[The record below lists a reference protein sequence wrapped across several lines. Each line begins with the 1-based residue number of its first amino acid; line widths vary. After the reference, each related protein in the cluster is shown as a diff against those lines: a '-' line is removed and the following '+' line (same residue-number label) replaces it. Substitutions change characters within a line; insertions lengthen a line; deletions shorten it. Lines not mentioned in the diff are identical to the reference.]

1 MNASLFPY
9 RLALGS
15 ALVALAAGGWVLY
28 PNAMISAAVARP
40 PVTAGLDRPNTDPD
54 GSRLKRSGPVAPI
67 VPVLPTL
74 PALTTPPPAAKSAQ
88 PQKAVRPAG
97 DIALLKLGLAAL
109 DAGEVTG
116 AIATRNQLRFGSL
129 DHDILTWAI
138 AISNQPAVPSG
149 EIETATR
156 VLAGWPGIDD
166 LRRNTERALL
176 RENADPRTVVK
187 TFAGTAPETVE
198 GARIL
203 ARAQVALG
211 DAAAARTAL
220 AGFWRTQKL
229 EAATES
235 AILKEFASVLW
246 KDDHRARMEFM
257 LYNDRT
263 TSATRVAGLAGAEK
277 LALAWTAV
285 IKGDKNARKL
295 LAEVPKEEQSA
306 GYFFASARQLRRAGK
321 YKDAAAEMLKAPTAK
336 EALADPDAW
345 WVERRVLVRE
355 LMDLGDFPTA
365 YKLAAAH
372 AAESP
377 AMAADA
383 EFHAGWIALRM
394 LKDAKTAADHFEK
407 IAGIAAGPI
416 SSSRAH
422 YWLGRA
428 IDAGAP
434 GDARSS
440 YEKAAEHGTAFY
452 GQLAAQ
458 KLGRKTIP
466 IDMPATTDAESTA
479 FESRDAVTA
488 IRRIEEAGY
497 AADADTLYRELAGEL
512 DSPGELA
519 LLASMAEARG
529 DHYLALRVGKIAA
542 SRGIAIGSLAHP
554 TGAIPETAN
563 ISGAGKALAYA
574 IARQESEF
582 RVGAVSGA
590 GAQGLLQLLPDTAK
604 EMAKKAGMP
613 FSKVL
618 LTTDPGYNATLGSEF
633 LSEQLGRFSGSYV
646 LTFAGYNAGP
656 RRAQDWIK
664 RYGDPRGKP
673 VEEVVDWIERIPF
686 TETRHY
692 VQRVMENYQV
702 YKMRLT
708 GTFDIAA
715 DLVEGR

>member
-1 MNASLFPY
+1 MSGTMFPY
-9 RLALGS
+9 RLAAGS
-15 ALVALAAGGWVLY
+15 ALIALAAGGLAIY
-28 PNAMISAAVARP
+28 PDALTTAAVARP
-40 PVTAGLDRPNTDPD
+40 PAITGMEGPRTDPD
-54 GSRLKRSGPVAPI
+54 GARLTSTAPSAG
-67 VPVLPTL
+67 VMPGLPIL
-74 PALTTPPPAAKSAQ
+74 PALSTYPPVAAQPPQSAQ
-88 PQKAVRPAG
+88 SARPAG
-97 DIALLKLGLAAL
+97 DIALLKLGLAAM
-109 DAGEVTG
+109 DAGDVSA
-116 AIATRNQLRFGSL
+116 AIAARNQLRFGSL

-149 EIETATR
+149 EIETASR
-156 VLAGWPGIDD
+156 VLAGWPGIGD
-166 LRRNTERALL
+166 LRRNTERAML
-176 RENADPRTVVK
+176 RENADPKTVVK
-187 TFAGTAPETVE
+187 AFGGSAPETVE

-211 DAAAARTAL
+211 DAKAARATL
-220 AGFWRTQKL
+220 APFWKAEKL
-229 EAATES
+229 EPATET
-235 AILKEFASVLW
+235 AILREFSDILE
-246 KDDHRARMEFM
+246 KNDHRARMEFM
-257 LYNDRT
+257 LYNDRSN
-263 TSATRVAGLAGAEK
+263 SAMRVAGLAGAEK
-277 LALAWTAV
+277 LAFAWSAV
-285 IKGDKNARKL
+285 IKGDRNARKL
-295 LAEVPKEEQSA
+295 LNEVPKDQQGA
-306 GYFFASARQLRRAGK
+306 GYFFASAKQLRRTGK
-321 YKDAAAEMLKAPTAK
+321 NKEAAIEMLKAPVAK

-355 LMDLGDFPTA
+355 LLDMRDFATA
-365 YKLAAAH
+365 YNLAAAH

-394 LKDAKTAADHFEK
+394 LNDPKVAARHFAQ
-407 IAGIAAGPI
+407 IAELAEGPI
-416 SSSRAH
+416 SRSRAY

-428 IDAGAP
+428 TDAGAP
-434 GDARSS
+434 GDARAY
-440 YEKAAEHGTAFY
+440 YEKAAENGTAYY

-466 IDMPATTDAESTA
+466 IDMPTA
-479 FESRDAVTA
+479 SEDERKAFGGRDAVAA
-488 IRRIEEAGY
+488 IRRIEEAGSE
-497 AADADTLYRELAGEL
+497 ADKLYRELAGEL
-512 DSPGELA
+512 DNVGELA
-519 LLASMAEARG
+519 LLAGMAEARG

-542 SRGIAIGSLAHP
+542 ARGIAIGSLAHP

-563 ISGAGKALAYA
+563 LSGAGKALAYA

-582 RVGAVSGA
+582 KVSAISGA

-604 EMAKKAGMP
+604 EMAKRAGMP
-613 FSKVL
+613 FSKLL

-664 RYGDPRGKP
+664 RYGDPRGRP
-673 VEEVVDWIERIPF
+673 VEEVVDWVERIPF

-708 GTFDIAA
+708 GTFDIVA

>member
-1 MNASLFPY
+1 MSGTMFPY
-9 RLALGS
+9 RLAVGS
-15 ALVALAAGGWVLY
+15 ALIALAAGGSVIY
-28 PNAMISAAVARP
+28 PDALTTAAVARP
-40 PVTAGLDRPNTDPD
+40 PAITGMEGPRTDPD
-54 GSRLKRSGPVAPI
+54 GARLASAAPSAAV
-67 VPVLPTL
+67 VPGLPIL
-74 PALTTPPPAAKSAQ
+74 PALSTYPPVAAQ
-88 PQKAVRPAG
+88 PPQTAQSARPAG
-97 DIALLKLGLAAL
+97 NIALLKLGLAAI
-109 DAGEVTG
+109 DAGDVTG
-116 AIATRNQLRFGSL
+116 AIAARSQLRFGSL

-149 EIETATR
+149 EIKTATR
-156 VLAGWPGIDD
+156 VLAGWPGIGD

-176 RENADPRTVVK
+176 RENTDPKTVIE
-187 TFAGTAPETVE
+187 TFGGSAPETVE

-203 ARAQVALG
+203 ARALVALG
-211 DAAAARTAL
+211 DAKAARATL
-220 AGFWRTQKL
+220 APFWRSEKL
-229 EAATES
+229 EAATET
-235 AILKEFASVLW
+235 AILREFSDVLD

-263 TSATRVAGLAGAEK
+263 NSAMRVTRLAEAEK

-285 IKGDKNARKL
+285 IKGDRNARKL
-295 LAEVPKEEQSA
+295 LNDVPKDQQGA
-306 GYFFASARQLRRAGK
+306 GYFFASAKQLRRAGK
-321 YKDAAAEMLKAPTAK
+321 YKDAAAEMLKAPVAK
-336 EALADPDAW
+336 KALADPDAW

-355 LMDLGDFPTA
+355 LLDLRDFTTA

-394 LKDAKTAADHFEK
+394 LNDPKVAARHFEQ
-407 IAGIAAGPI
+407 IAELAEGPI
-416 SSSRAH
+416 SRSRAY

-428 IDAGAP
+428 TDAGAP
-434 GDARSS
+434 GDARAY
-440 YEKAAEHGTAFY
+440 YEKAAENGTAYY

-466 IDMPATTDAESTA
+466 IDMPTA
-479 FESRDAVTA
+479 SDDERNTFEARDAVAA
-488 IRRIEEAGY
+488 IRRIEEAGSG
-497 AADADTLYRELAGEL
+497 AEKLYRELAGEL
-512 DSPGELA
+512 DSVGELA
-519 LLASMAEARG
+519 LLAGMAEARG

-542 SRGIAIGSLAHP
+542 ARGIAIGSLAHP

-563 ISGAGKALAYA
+563 LSGAGKALAYA

-582 RVGAVSGA
+582 KVSAVSGA

-613 FSKVL
+613 FSKLL

-656 RRAQDWIK
+656 RRAQNWIK

-673 VEEVVDWIERIPF
+673 VEEVVDWVERIPF

-708 GTFDIAA
+708 GEFDIVA

>member
-1 MNASLFPY
+1 MSASSFPY
-9 RLALGS
+9 RLAAGS
-15 ALVALAAGGWVLY
+15 VLVALAAGGFALG
-28 PNAMISAAVARP
+28 PDALTTAAVARP
-40 PVTAGLDRPNTDPD
+40 PSIAGMEGPRTDPD
-54 GSRLKRSGPVAPI
+54 GARLASVAPTTA
-67 VPVLPTL
+67 VAPALATL
-74 PALTTPPPAAKSAQ
+74 PALTPPTPIPADQGQSS
-88 PQKAVRPAG
+88 RPAG
-97 DIALLKLGLAAL
+97 DLALLKLGLAAIESG
-109 DAGEVTG
+109 DVAAAIG
-116 AIATRNQLRFGSL
+116 ARNQLRFGSL

-138 AISNQPAVPSG
+138 TISNQPAVPG
-149 EIETATR
+149 DEIETAIR
-156 VLAGWPGIDD
+156 VLAGWPGIAD

-176 RENADPRTVVK
+176 RENADPKTVAEAFS
-187 TFAGTAPETVE
+187 TRSPETIE

-203 ARAQVALG
+203 ARAQMALG
-211 DAAAARTAL
+211 DAKSARATL
-220 AGFWRTQKL
+220 ASFWRGEKL
-229 EAATES
+229 EAATET
-235 AILKEFASVLW
+235 AILKEFSKVLSSQ
-246 KDDHRARMEFM
+246 DHRARMEYM

-263 TSATRVAGLAGAEK
+263 NSAMRVAGLAAAEK
-277 LALAWTAV
+277 LAFAWSAV
-285 IKGDKNARKL
+285 IKGDRNARKL
-295 LAEVPKEEQSA
+295 LNDVPKDQRSA
-306 GYFFASARQLRRAGK
+306 GYFFASAKQFRRAGK
-321 YKDAAAEMLKAPTAK
+321 YKDAAAEMLKAPTDKA
-336 EALADPDAW
+336 ALADPDAW

-355 LMDLGDFPTA
+355 LLDLGDHATA
-365 YKLAAAH
+365 YRLAAAH

-377 AMAADA
+377 SMAADA

-394 LKDAKTAADHFEK
+394 LNDPKAAATHFGR
-407 IAGIAAGPI
+407 IAEVAEGPI
-416 SSSRAH
+416 SRARAY

-428 IDAGAP
+428 ADAGAA
-434 GDARSS
+434 GDAKTY
-440 YEKAAEHGTAFY
+440 YEKAAENGTAFY

-466 IDMPATTDAESTA
+466 IAMPTASDDGRRA
-479 FESRDAVTA
+479 FEARDAVAA
-488 IRRIEEAGY
+488 IRRIEEAGSG
-497 AADADTLYRELAGEL
+497 ADRLYRELAGEL
-512 DSPGELA
+512 SDPGELA
-519 LLASMAEARG
+519 LLAGMAEARG

-542 SRGIAIGSLAHP
+542 ARGIAIGSLAHP

-563 ISGAGKALAYA
+563 LSGAGKALAYA

-582 RVGAVSGA
+582 KVGAISGA

-708 GTFDIAA
+708 GTFDIVA

>member
-1 MNASLFPY
+1 MTATMFPY
-9 RLALGS
+9 RLAAGS
-15 ALVALAAGGWVLY
+15 ALIALVAGGFVVY
-28 PNAMISAAVARP
+28 PDALTTAAVARP
-40 PVTAGLDRPNTDPD
+40 PVNAGLQGPRTDPD
-54 GSRLKRSGPVAPI
+54 GARLMSVAPSAAI
-67 VPVLPTL
+67 VPGLPML
-74 PALTTPPPAAKSAQ
+74 PALSTFPPAAAQ
-88 PQKAVRPAG
+88 PPQTAQPARPAG
-97 DIALLKLGLAAL
+97 DIALLKLGLAAI
-109 DAGEVTG
+109 DAGDVTG
-116 AIATRNQLRFGSL
+116 AIAARNQLRFGSL

-149 EIETATR
+149 EIKTATR
-156 VLAGWPGIDD
+156 VLAGWPGIGD

-176 RENADPRTVVK
+176 RENTDPKTVIEV
-187 TFAGTAPETVE
+187 FGDSAPETVE

-203 ARAQVALG
+203 ARTQVALG
-211 DAAAARTAL
+211 DAKAARATL
-220 AGFWRTQKL
+220 APFWRGEKL
-229 EAATES
+229 EAATET
-235 AILKEFASVLW
+235 AILREFSDVLEKE
-246 KDDHRARMEFM
+246 DHRTRMEFM
-257 LYNDRT
+257 LYNDRAN
-263 TSATRVAGLAGAEK
+263 SAMRVARLAEAEK
-277 LALAWTAV
+277 LAFAWTAV
-285 IKGDKNARKL
+285 IKGDRNARKL
-295 LAEVPKEEQSA
+295 LGEVPKDQHGA
-306 GYFFASARQLRRAGK
+306 GYFFASAKQLRRTGK
-321 YKDAAAEMLKAPTAK
+321 YKEAASEMLKAPVDK

-355 LMDLGDFPTA
+355 LLDMRDYTTA
-365 YKLAAAH
+365 YGLAAAH

-394 LKDAKTAADHFEK
+394 LNDPKVAARHFAR
-407 IAGIAAGPI
+407 IAEVAEGPI
-416 SSSRAH
+416 SRSRAY

-428 IDAGAP
+428 TDAGAP
-434 GDARSS
+434 GDAKAY
-440 YEKAAEHGTAFY
+440 YEMAAENGTAFY

-458 KLGRKTIP
+458 KLGRKAIP
-466 IDMPATTDAESTA
+466 IDLPTASDAERKA
-479 FESRDAVTA
+479 FEARDAVAA
-488 IRRIEEAGY
+488 IRRIEEAGF
-497 AADADTLYRELAGEL
+497 AADRLYRELAGEL
-512 DSPGELA
+512 ESAGELA
-519 LLASMAEARG
+519 LLAGMAEARG

-542 SRGIAIGSLAHP
+542 ARGIAIGYLAHP

-563 ISGAGKALAYA
+563 LSGAGKALAYA

-582 RVGAVSGA
+582 KVSAVSGA

-613 FSKVL
+613 FSKLL

-673 VEEVVDWIERIPF
+673 VEEVVDWVERIPF

-708 GTFDIAA
+708 GTFDIVA